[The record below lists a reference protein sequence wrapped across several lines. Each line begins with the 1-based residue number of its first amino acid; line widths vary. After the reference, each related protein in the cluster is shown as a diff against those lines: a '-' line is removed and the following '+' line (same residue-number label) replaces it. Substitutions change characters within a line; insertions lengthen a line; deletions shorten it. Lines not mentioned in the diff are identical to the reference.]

1 MPSTVLAAYFHFIAG
16 QKHKPVSHAPLAVR
30 RATELLVAMP
40 AGIGSPQAQCR
51 RKILQAAVSGGL
63 QNLWYRPK
71 ISYYSQRLY
80 IGFSARLY
88 RATRMRSADNA
99 VARCPSVCPSVT
111 RRYSKYG
118 YIISSKVFSPCLT
131 ILVFHTKRDGNF
143 RRGPA

>member
-1 MPSTVLAAYFHFIAG
+1 MCTKMHDFLCKISNFSGGNTVVPDAYFHFIPG

-71 ISYYSQRLY
+71 ISYYSQRW
-80 IGFSARLY
+80 IF
-88 RATRMRSADNA
+88 RAF
-99 VARCPSVCPSVT
+99 
-111 RRYSKYG
+111 
-118 YIISSKVFSPCLT
+118 IPC
-131 ILVFHTKRDGNF
+131 D
-143 RRGPA
+143 AYA